1 MTYNLDWTTSGTA
14 NELNGKAAIGLA
26 PQTTDA
32 QQSSSLVLF
41 GKGAP
46 NYGEGLQE
54 NLIRI
59 LENFAAPT
67 APTAP
72 TIGQLWFDSQNNTLK
87 ILDTHLEWVPI
98 SGVWVSET
106 APANPQV
113 GQLWFVDSS
122 NLLSIYG
129 GNNVWVPLNNNP
141 KINVAYNY
149 EYNRLVDQ
157 YNAIVAG
164 QHIGTD
170 CSDSYGW
177 NQPSMTIPKY
187 YIPAHP
193 VTNTDW
199 ADLMSKWQDVASV
212 VGVDTNKFVN
222 NGFILQDIY
231 HIDETLGATGESK
244 GIATVIMDY
253 ERAVNGA
260 AEVYANRFNF
270 KAAAMDLQS
279 YSAINRGSYWSGKT
293 YLNLEFKWASVAAMN
308 QYFMTGGYL
317 KLSPTFTPVVV
328 DITTAIWANL
338 IAQIGSGIYVKACGT
353 IDGNNNAD
361 FSKYLSFFEIP
372 VVAVGTPWLNTAP
385 PGSVGSVLYI
395 ANEKLTSSMGG
406 YGGYSGIITDSGT
419 DTIPG
424 WADIIV
430 EARILTDGTLQFH
443 LTFDNETSD
452 AGVPT
457 QVKGNLGCNFASYR
471 SSNNWGTI
479 VPVNT
484 AVHPSIVTANSYFI

>member
-1 MTYNLDWTTSGTA
+1 
-14 NELNGKAAIGLA
+14 
-26 PQTTDA
+26 
-32 QQSSSLVLF
+32 
-41 GKGAP
+41 
-46 NYGEGLQE
+46 
-54 NLIRI
+54 
-59 LENFAAPT
+59 
-67 APTAP
+67 
-72 TIGQLWFDSQNNTLK
+72 
-87 ILDTHLEWVPI
+87 
-98 SGVWVSET
+98 
-106 APANPQV
+106 
-113 GQLWFVDSS
+113 
-122 NLLSIYG
+122 
-129 GNNVWVPLNNNP
+129 
-141 KINVAYNY
+141 
-149 EYNRLVDQ
+149 
-157 YNAIVAG
+157 
-164 QHIGTD
+164 
-170 CSDSYGW
+170 
-177 NQPSMTIPKY
+177 
-187 YIPAHP
+187 
-193 VTNTDW
+193 
-199 ADLMSKWQDVASV
+199 MSKWQDAASV

-293 YLNLEFKWASVAAMN
+293 YLNLEFKWASAAAMN

-419 DTIPG
+419 DTISG

-457 QVKGNLGCNFASYR
+457 QVKGNLGCNFASHC

-484 AVHPSIVTANSYFI
+484 AVHPSIVSANSYFI